1 MFERSERFAGDER
14 FFKLFQE
21 STKTK
26 VGLRARKDEEVC
38 QRQPLST
45 KKFLLF
51 AVLYFLLR
59 SDSEML
65 SWPNSPLLVLL
76 QFVDPNAL
84 YGDDERGLRST
95 TWPIL
100 ADPFDY

>member
-1 MFERSERFAGDER
+1 VKR

-38 QRQPLST
+38 QRQPLPST

-65 SWPNSPLLVLL
+65 SLAKQSTSCVAFN
-76 QFVDPNAL
+76 FVDPNAL